1 MKRIF
6 NRVGK
11 IIMRDVLKG
20 NYVTIHKNTQTD
32 NIHIHI
38 HSSYIPMLQRHT

>member
-1 MKRIF
+1 MSHMKRIF
-6 NRVGK
+6 NRVEK

-20 NYVTIHKNTQTD
+20 NYATIHKNTQTD
-32 NIHIHI
+32 KI